1 MRKNIL
7 LLTITLLTSIVS
19 VAQTPYVVWCSSN
32 STLYFTYRSDSLFS
46 GGTFIPENGD
56 KEIIIK
62 SLWKNENV
70 TASGYAPGW
79 YTYGSVGSCKQV
91 IFESSFQNV
100 RPTRTSKWFYSGKKI
115 NAIYGLEYL
124 NTEEVTAMNE
134 MFYHCDLLTSLDVT
148 HFNTENVTT
157 MFSMFDNCYALKQ
170 LDVSHFNTSKCLYMH
185 HMFQGCKSLT
195 ELDLSSFDTKNVQS
209 MYCMFNGSHSLKHIN
224 LNNFDTSSLTSIFL
238 MFNGCNNLTE
248 IDLTSFDTS
257 KISDMHQ
264 LFFGCN
270 SLKKIDLSSFNTS
283 KVKDMCDMFNGC
295 TSLTTISVSD
305 MWTTEKVSKS
315 DRMFSNCVN
324 LEGEKGTTYDEMHV
338 ACEYAHIDDV
348 KNPGYLT
355 NILNMKPYLKVRT
368 SKAELAEGET
378 FQLIIN
384 TKLASET
391 LTTLMLTC
399 DNSVRFDFPSK
410 LTLPAGETAVTT
422 TVTVIDDNEIAD
434 TQSAAF
440 TVSAE
445 GYETGEA
452 IVMVNDD
459 DMPNIELVLAPTAVS
474 ANAGANTIVGTI
486 KRSDHLNSKL
496 TVVLS
501 DDANGLLT
509 YSPKKVTLE
518 RGVTEANFTINTN
531 GTITTDREV
540 HVTAAV
546 YVKTC
551 DCPAGTQSGGSTTQ
565 SLTLLAGE
573 GAVMTI
579 EPLTTDLPSDSNQGG
594 FVITVESPAQ
604 QDLVVNVTSDFD
616 DELEYGH
623 IVTIPAG
630 ETSVT
635 VPVVRK
641 GEGSIPE
648 GQVITF
654 TASAAGYA
662 SAACW
667 AIATESSKPDAVIT
681 SFEVSDTEAEAGSE
695 VELTIVVKNTGSG
708 QLGEDASI
716 KISLSDG
723 SYPVVLKIGTI
734 LSSGEST
741 TITTSYQLP
750 PSIGDYAFQ
759 VTVNPS
765 GKIDEVAS
773 TNNMSQ
779 EIPITIKPSFQVT
792 AQTDKATYGQGE
804 VITVTG
810 TATGSKSAFAD
821 VEVYFINDD
830 MRQTIN
836 VKTDAEGNY
845 STVFLPLDGTSGHF
859 AIGACFPG
867 EDKTDAM
874 AEVDVYGLIMQDHHT
889 TCQLSQGGTYNG
901 TITVTNNGDVPQTGV
916 RVAQQNT
923 PVGCEFSFPVI
934 SRIEAG
940 QTLEIPYTINA
951 TGNDGT
957 SGANRMDVSVETNEG
972 ARVEHTI
979 DYNIEPATGCLKTDS
994 TSIAMNMTLGVARE
1008 FPIIIWNAGM
1018 APTGTVSLTL
1028 PNWIES
1034 VTPQQL
1040 PSIASGDSVT
1050 VILRIVPNDKMY
1062 LNIPKTGR
1070 IGMNCADGTGLSLS
1084 IEVTPVSD
1092 QNGTITI
1099 DVLDEFAYCTEEKPH
1114 VSGAKVQVFNRATQ
1128 AVVAEGLTN
1137 AEGKFTADIPEGWYR
1152 LKVTAEYHEEYDEY
1166 LLVDPGTTKTKRVF
1180 ISFNGI
1186 TAEWDVEETEVE
1198 DEYSIETVVKFKSQI
1213 PPPYIEVIW
1222 PREKPQ
1228 IGKYY
1233 PITIVNKGLIQFF
1246 DVKPKIRISSNKYDI
1261 DFIGNSEIDTLAAGE
1276 AVVLNAKL
1284 KLKNNPNLS
1293 RSVHRMVE
1301 DNTDSQEPSESQETI
1316 SDECAELIANIEGL
1330 YFCGE
1335 PVDKEFIERLRL
1347 GNCKTYKPHTGGS
1360 SGNGGGSWDGPEEPE
1375 EIACDLPKFKIVAA
1389 DDDVYSSRRTVSSE
1403 KGHVEKGEVTMRGV
1417 AADGVS
1423 KVRIVLDGE
1432 YDTSKITDVKWEIDE
1447 KTNHGSLL
1455 NPNSLEGA
1463 EYVAPD
1469 YFPEDGST
1477 KTYTI
1482 NINLYC
1488 TIDGREKTMK
1498 KAVNVE
1504 VIRIPVVMVHGLNSS
1519 ANCWNSMIAYLKS
1532 YYQGYQLYPLDYFKT
1547 NKNKFEENK
1556 NVLYDGFVRFLTSKD
1571 WNHHVVNKIDIVA
1584 HSMGG
1589 LLTKLFI
1596 KNNPSYKKN
1605 VNKFITIN
1613 TPHGGSQLGNF
1624 MNDPKINFIH
1634 DIGSSNEVSVPL
1646 HPNIPLEGPH
1656 VYFRSLLNKIFD
1668 TFYPRDENNNIIPD
1682 MSQGAVADLSVNGKA
1697 INNINNH
1704 STSGI
1709 NCHAIVTS
1717 AVGNAAFIWKDSG
1730 GLKWSYSNFYDEL
1743 GYDNVDNLVSDI
1755 FDAENDMVVSVISQ
1769 KGGLTGNS
1777 ISFLPTN
1784 HPGGNNYTHTESC
1797 SNKDIHQEVLRLLN
1811 SNKKSDFSDGF
1822 AYTGYLDY
1830 GMNGITQTEKD
1841 REVMSWSYILGE
1853 FPYSEINNAEDLYL
1867 LYREKD
1873 LSAFDEWKQKGT
1885 AKARNLTLGNSSLG
1899 YSFTFVHEY
1908 SEGDTTM
1915 NIKIVPNGNY
1925 SRVSFGCLFNNV
1937 PFAYEKSTEGTVRL
1951 PDKVQG
1957 DMIILCEG
1965 RRDDDTWCVVA
1976 DTIPINTIG
1985 NATMEKLSFSQDS
1998 LLIIN
2003 DEYVS
2008 PSVLCT
2014 WSDGT
2019 VTEVENPTLSV
2030 TNGNLAYIED
2040 NRYVYGKN
2048 KGHTNLVA
2056 RYGNLSCSTP
2066 LEVYITGEDD
2076 EVENGNDSGDNEKS
2090 VCSSVTLSIKQR
2102 SVMTRQAFRGTLT
2115 INNNH
2120 PSLPLE
2126 NLRLRLE
2133 VRDED
2138 GTQATQHEFQI
2149 NPEALNDDFTGE
2161 LDFDSGWDLKS
2172 GGTGVATV
2180 LFIPTKNAAPTEP
2193 KKWSFGG
2200 TISYTDPFTG
2210 LVVTHQL
2217 KPVTLT
2223 VNPTPVLDF
2232 TYFMQRDVIGDDPMT
2247 ENIVEKSI
2255 PAEFALLINNKGNAD
2270 AKNLKFVCKQP
2281 QIIDNQ
2287 KGLLVNFAIQSA
2299 QLNGKNKVLTLS
2311 NDIPLEVGTVPA
2323 QSQTYMQWWLK
2334 SSLLGHFTDY
2344 DVTFDHKTSY
2354 GNEELSLI
2362 DQVSIHELIRG
2373 FTPLATEQ
2381 DSPKRA
2387 FLVNDME
2394 DDNDMPD
2401 RIYFT
2406 DATQQEV
2413 TIATEA
2419 TLSHQNGAE
2428 FLLQVTPYKQGWTYV
2443 QIDNTISGNAQVAR
2457 ITRQSDGAEIPVD
2470 NLWLTDRTLRDGEV
2484 AQRERKLH
2492 FIGEVPEFGE
2502 TFLISFDYKPEQ
2514 ELIVTTYEG
2523 VPVEDGELESAL
2535 TEVTVRFNKPVNEE
2549 SFTVDDLTLYHE
2561 GTKVDLSAATITKV
2575 DNQAFELNLGT
2586 ATSKNGYY
2594 ALMVN
2599 TQTIADSEGFEG
2611 VQSQEASWTQKEKE
2625 PEQIEVTDIAQ
2636 LTDAI
2641 YITPFTA
2648 HNGGTV
2654 EIEINLKN
2662 AQTATAYIF
2671 DMELPEGIT
2680 VATNSS
2686 GKYVDVQSNR
2696 HIDHSPKINY
2706 RGNNTYSLSTLS
2718 LDSENLTGNDGTIRK
2733 LTLQIDDN
2741 MPKGTYAVNIMK
2753 ASYAKN
2759 NGALVKLQNTTSS
2772 ITVEDFIMGDVNGNG
2787 QVDIGDA
2794 VSVVNYL
2801 VGKVSHNFVEKA
2813 ADTNKNG
2820 QVDIGDAVSI
2830 INFLVGKTISFS
2842 REEKT
2847 MWNER
2852 EPQ

>member
-1 MRKNIL
+1 MKKYCVFLTFIL
-7 LLTITLLTSIVS
+7 FVCIAS
-19 VAQTPYVVWCSSN
+19 VAQTPYVVWCLSN

-46 GGTFIPENGD
+46 GGTFTPENSEE
-56 KEIIIK
+56 EIIITQI
-62 SLWKNENV
+62 WKDVQV
-70 TASGYAPGW
+70 TASSSGPAW
-79 YTYGSVGSCKQV
+79 YYYGAVGSCKQV
-91 IFESSFQNV
+91 VFESSFQNV
-100 RPTRTSKWFYSGKKI
+100 RPTRTSKWFYYGSRI

-124 NTEEVTAMNE
+124 NTEKVTAMNE
-134 MFYHCDLLTSLDVT
+134 MFYHCDLLTSLDVS

-157 MFSMFDNCYALKQ
+157 MLSMFDNCYALKQ
-170 LDVSHFNTSKCLYMH
+170 LDVSHFNTSKCVYMH
-185 HMFQGCKSLT
+185 HMFQGCRSLT
-195 ELDLSSFDTKNVQS
+195 ELDLSNFDTRNVQS
-209 MYCMFNGSHSLKHIN
+209 MYCMFNDSHSLKHIN
-224 LNNFDTSSLTSIFL
+224 LSNFDTSSLTSIFL
-238 MFNGCNNLTE
+238 MFNGCRNLTE
-248 IDLTSFDTS
+248 IDLTCFDTS

-264 LFFGCN
+264 LFYGCS
-270 SLKKIDLSSFNTS
+270 SLEKIDLSSFNTS
-283 KVKDMCDMFNGC
+283 KVIDMCDMFNGC

-305 MWTTEKVSKS
+305 MWTTDKVSKS

-338 ACEYAHIDDV
+338 TCEYAHIDDV
-348 KNPGYLT
+348 SNPGYLT
-355 NILNMKPYLKVRT
+355 NIINMMPNLKVIS

-378 FQLIIN
+378 FQLIITTN
-384 TKLASET
+384 RASET
-391 LTTLMLTC
+391 PTSLMLTC

-410 LTLPAGETAVTT
+410 LTLPAGETTVTAT
-422 TVTVIDDNEIAD
+422 ITVIDDNEIAD
-434 TQSAAF
+434 IQSAAF
-440 TVSAE
+440 TVSSE

-452 IVMVNDD
+452 IVIVNDD
-459 DMPNIELVLAPTAVS
+459 DMPHIELILAPTAVS
-474 ANAGANTIVGTI
+474 ATAGANAIVGTI

-501 DDANGLLT
+501 DDADGLLA
-509 YSPKKVTLE
+509 YSPQKVTLE
-518 RGVTEANFTINTN
+518 RGVTEAHFTINTN
-531 GTITTDREV
+531 GTIATDREV

-551 DCPAGTQSGGSTTQ
+551 DCSAGTQSGGSTTQ

-616 DELEYGH
+616 DKLEYGH
-623 IVTIPAG
+623 VVTIPAG

-654 TASAAGYA
+654 TASAAGYV

-681 SFEVSDTEAEAGSE
+681 SFEVSDIEAEAGSE

-708 QLGEDASI
+708 LLSEDTSI
-716 KISLSDG
+716 KVSLSDG
-723 SYPVVLKIGTI
+723 SYPVVLKTDTI

-759 VTVNPS
+759 VTINPS

-810 TATGSKSAFAD
+810 TATGTKSAFAD

-874 AEVDVYGLIMQDHHT
+874 AEADVYGLIMQDHHT
-889 TCQLSQGGTYNG
+889 ICQLSQGGTYNG
-901 TITVTNNGDVPQTGV
+901 TITVTNNGDLPQTGV

-979 DYNIEPATGCLKTDS
+979 DYNIEPATGYLKTDS

-1084 IEVTPVSD
+1084 IEVTPVSEQD
-1092 QNGTITI
+1092 GTITI

-1114 VSGAKVQVFNRATQ
+1114 VSGAKVQVVNRATQ
-1128 AVVAEGLTN
+1128 AIVAEGLTN

-1166 LLVDPGTTKTKRVF
+1166 LLVDPGTTKTRRVF

-1186 TAEWDVEETEVE
+1186 TAEWNVEETEVE
-1198 DEYSIETVVKFKSQI
+1198 DEYSIETVVKFESQI
-1213 PPPYIEVIW
+1213 PPPYIDVIW
-1222 PREKPQ
+1222 PEEKLQ

-1246 DVKPKIRISSNKYDI
+1246 DVKPKIHISSNKYDI
-1261 DFIGNSEIDTLAAGE
+1261 DFIGNPEIDTLAAGE

-1284 KLKNNPNLS
+1284 TYKDSSNPVRNIRQS
-1293 RSVHRMVE
+1293 GDVE
-1301 DNTDSQEPSESQETI
+1301 TGLTDPSEEVGSSINDCNEVCVV
-1316 SDECAELIANIEGL
+1316 SEACFD
-1330 YFCGE
+1330 CGG
-1335 PVDKEFIERLRL
+1335 PVKKDYESRKRD
-1347 GNCKTYKPHTGGS
+1347 GNCKTYRPSHSGSGSGGGS
-1360 SGNGGGSWDGPEEPE
+1360 SEDNEDAPPAEPE
-1375 EIACDLPKFKIVAA
+1375 DFACDLPKFKLVTI
-1389 DDDVYSSRRTVSSE
+1389 DGKTDVL
-1403 KGHVEKGEVTMRGV
+1403 GV
-1417 AADGVS
+1417 ACDGIS
-1423 KVRIVLDGE
+1423 QAKIVLDGE
-1432 YDTSKITDVKWEIDE
+1432 YEGKITKITWKMNGEYGGIG
-1447 KTNHGSLL
+1447 TLS
-1455 NPNSLEGA
+1455 SYSILEPIFT
-1463 EYVAPD
+1463 APAK
-1469 YFPEDGST
+1469 YPPFNGIN
-1477 KTYTI
+1477 TYSHKLSFTATCSIKGFSEPQVIENAITI
-1482 NINLYC
+1482 EL
-1488 TIDGREKTMK
+1488 
-1498 KAVNVE
+1498 
-1504 VIRIPVVMVHGLNSS
+1504 IRVPVVMVHGLWSDPS
-1519 ANCWNSMIAYLKS
+1519 CWRDDWGEQGLYEYLKEN
-1532 YYQGYQLYPLDYFKT
+1532 GYQDFILHTVNYKDTHNESFAT
-1547 NKNKFEENK
+1547 NKDVVKDAVNNFISR
-1556 NVLYDGFVRFLTSKD
+1556 LYEMSYSASSVDV
-1571 WNHHVVNKIDIVA
+1571 IC

-1589 LLTKLFI
+1589 LLTKFAI
-1596 KNNPSYKKN
+1596 QSEDFDKNRIH
-1605 VNKFITIN
+1605 KFITIN
-1613 TPHGGSQLGNF
+1613 TPHGGSQLGNLL
-1624 MNDPKINFIH
+1624 NDPITQFVH
-1634 DIGSSNEVSVPL
+1634 DINEGSSIRELITPL
-1646 HPNIPLEGPH
+1646 DPFDYVTPDYFGGRCALDLIFWLFKPNNG
-1656 VYFRSLLNKIFD
+1656 
-1668 TFYPRDENNNIIPD
+1668 D
-1682 MSQGAVADLSVNGKA
+1682 MKTGAVHDLSVGGKEIGEINKNMNGVRC
-1697 INNINNH
+1697 H
-1704 STSGI
+1704 S
-1709 NCHAIVTS
+1709 IVTS
-1717 AVGNAAFIWKDSG
+1717 AK
-1730 GLKWSYSNFYDEL
+1730 
-1743 GYDNVDNLVSDI
+1743 
-1755 FDAENDMVVSVISQ
+1755 ISHDDDLNQ
-1769 KGGLTGNS
+1769 FFAKLIKGGISILDWVKFPQSLGFESYESFTDKIYNGDQNDLIVAATSQRGDLGGQATSTFPNNPPGNLDFTHVTS
-1777 ISFLPTN
+1777 CRNDEVQRKVLDLLLQNN
-1784 HPGGNNYTHTESC
+1784 H
-1797 SNKDIHQEVLRLLN
+1797 
-1811 SNKKSDFSDGF
+1811 SDHFSDGF
-1822 AYTGYLDY
+1822 GTVNGLKYDQVITGLTWEKILSIYPYSAISNAEELYERYCANNVYLFDCWKKGSLSRNRTRETARINENSSCRLIPTHDY
-1830 GMNGITQTEKD
+1830 ADGDTVISFKVNIEGEFSEVAFGCYYNGI
-1841 REVMSWSYILGE
+1841 
-1853 FPYSEINNAEDLYL
+1853 
-1867 LYREKD
+1867 
-1873 LSAFDEWKQKGT
+1873 
-1885 AKARNLTLGNSSLG
+1885 
-1899 YSFTFVHEY
+1899 
-1908 SEGDTTM
+1908 
-1915 NIKIVPNGNY
+1915 
-1925 SRVSFGCLFNNV
+1925 
-1937 PFAYEKSTEGTVRL
+1937 PFAYIDSVEGKVRL

-1957 DMIILCEG
+1957 DIVVVCEG
-1965 RRDDDTWCVVA
+1965 RRGDGAWCVKS
-1976 DTIPINTIG
+1976 DIIPINTIG
-1985 NATMEKLSFSQDS
+1985 NATMQKLSFSQDS

-2008 PSVLCT
+2008 PSVYCT
-2014 WSDGT
+2014 WSDGM

-2030 TNGNLAYIED
+2030 TNGNLAYIKD
-2040 NRYVYGKN
+2040 NKYVFGKHT
-2048 KGHTNLVA
+2048 GHTNLVA
-2056 RYGNLSCSTP
+2056 AYGNLSCSTP
-2066 LEVYITGEDD
+2066 LEVYISGEAQ
-2076 EVENGNDSGDNEKS
+2076 EINNGNDGGNSSKS
-2090 VCSSVTLSIKQR
+2090 TCSSAKMQFNQK

-2120 PSLPLE
+2120 PSLSLQ
-2126 NLRLRLE
+2126 NLRLHVE

-2138 GTQATQHEFQI
+2138 GKLATQHEFQI
-2149 NPEALNDDFTGE
+2149 NPEALNGDFTGE
-2161 LDFDSGWDLKS
+2161 LDFDSGWNLKS
-2172 GGTGVATV
+2172 GGTGVATI

-2387 FLVNDME
+2387 FLVDDME

-2401 RIYFT
+2401 IIYFT
-2406 DATQQEV
+2406 DATQQDV
-2413 TIATEA
+2413 TMVTEA

-2428 FLLQVTPYKQGWTYV
+2428 YLLQVTPYKQGWTYV
-2443 QIDNTISGNAQVAR
+2443 QIDNTISGNAQVTR
-2457 ITRQSDGAEIPVD
+2457 IIRQSDGAEIPVD

-2502 TFLISFDYKPEQ
+2502 TFLISFDYKPDQ
-2514 ELIVTTYEG
+2514 ELMVATYEG
-2523 VPVEDGELESAL
+2523 VPTEDVELERAL

-2549 SFTVDDLTLYHE
+2549 TFTLDDLTLFHE

-2575 DNQAFELNLGT
+2575 NNQAFKLDLGT
-2586 ATSKNGYY
+2586 ATSQNGYY

-2599 TQTIADSEGFEG
+2599 TQSIADSEGFEG
-2611 VQSQEASWTQKEKE
+2611 VQSQEASWAQKEKE
-2625 PEQIEVTDIAQ
+2625 PEQIEVTDISQ

-2641 YITPFTA
+2641 FIEPLEGSAGDIVDLQVKMKNTIIP
-2648 HNGGTV
+2648 NGCSFMLT
-2654 EIEINLKN
+2654 
-2662 AQTATAYIF
+2662 
-2671 DMELPEGIT
+2671 LPEGFTLAHDENDDVIYETGGRAEKMSLTMRDWNNGSYDFAMLPTSKNATIRGNEGTFIT
-2680 VATNSS
+2680 FRIQVPEDAVAETFHSIKLTNNMIQSKVDGVTRDTKLS
-2686 GKYVDVQSNR
+2686 DVQ
-2696 HIDHSPKINY
+2696 
-2706 RGNNTYSLSTLS
+2706 
-2718 LDSENLTGNDGTIRK
+2718 
-2733 LTLQIDDN
+2733 
-2741 MPKGTYAVNIMK
+2741 
-2753 ASYAKN
+2753 
-2759 NGALVKLQNTTSS
+2759 TTFF
-2772 ITVEDFIMGDVNGNG
+2772 VHDFILGDVNGDK
-2787 QVDIGDA
+2787 QVTPSDA
-2794 VSVVNYL
+2794 IMILYHYFNVEQS
-2801 VGKVSHNFVEKA
+2801 GFKVKA
-2813 ADTNKNG
+2813 ADVT
-2820 QVDIGDAVSI
+2820 GDGNVSPSDA
-2830 INFLVGKTISFS
+2830 ISVLYMYFNANLTES
-2842 REEKT
+2842 SQ
-2847 MWNER
+2847 NID
-2852 EPQ
+2852 PQ

>member
-1 MRKNIL
+1 MRTKNSTPFVPRFTLFLAFLFMYVSTNARTWHIHNDPEKAVDFTSVNAAMESDEVVNGDTLYIDSGCNLTDNQTVTKQITLIGTGFLSDQPQTASITGTLYINADFAKFESINLGSIFIGAAHVTIERCQTGHILWTKQGHYLTLRQSKVGRVLGSNPSLSEKKVWTYYATIENCIILFNWYYSPIENLDKATIHHNYVYNAWSGSNYLSSACLMYNVSNSNIYDNIL
-7 LLTITLLTSIVS
+7 LRNPRPDQIFKSCSYNTVNNNVMSSTTNSDFPNNIYLGSADFSAVFSLTGDGDEQYQLCDDSPARGYASDGGDCGPYGGEHPYVPGGVVVTNGELPKLHVS
-19 VAQTPYVVWCSSN
+19 V
-32 STLYFTYRSDSLFS
+32 
-46 GGTFIPENGD
+46 
-56 KEIIIK
+56 
-62 SLWKNENV
+62 
-70 TASGYAPGW
+70 
-79 YTYGSVGSCKQV
+79 
-91 IFESSFQNV
+91 
-100 RPTRTSKWFYSGKKI
+100 SKP
-115 NAIYGLEYL
+115 
-124 NTEEVTAMNE
+124 
-134 MFYHCDLLTSLDVT
+134 
-148 HFNTENVTT
+148 
-157 MFSMFDNCYALKQ
+157 
-170 LDVSHFNTSKCLYMH
+170 
-185 HMFQGCKSLT
+185 
-195 ELDLSSFDTKNVQS
+195 
-209 MYCMFNGSHSLKHIN
+209 N
-224 LNNFDTSSLTSIFL
+224 L
-238 MFNGCNNLTE
+238 
-248 IDLTSFDTS
+248 
-257 KISDMHQ
+257 
-264 LFFGCN
+264 
-270 SLKKIDLSSFNTS
+270 
-283 KVKDMCDMFNGC
+283 V
-295 TSLTTISVSD
+295 
-305 MWTTEKVSKS
+305 
-315 DRMFSNCVN
+315 
-324 LEGEKGTTYDEMHV
+324 
-338 ACEYAHIDDV
+338 
-348 KNPGYLT
+348 
-355 NILNMKPYLKVRT
+355 
-368 SKAELAEGET
+368 EGET
-378 FQLIIN
+378 FI
-384 TKLASET
+384 
-391 LTTLMLTC
+391 LTVKADSIPENATQLMLTC

-410 LTLPAGETAVTT
+410 LTLSSGETTVTAAI
-422 TVTVIDDNEIAD
+422 TVIDDNEIAD
-434 TQSAAF
+434 TQSATF

-459 DMPNIELVLAPTAVS
+459 DMPHIELVLAPTAVS
-474 ANAGANTIVGTI
+474 ANAGANAIVGTI

-501 DDANGLLT
+501 DDADGLLA
-509 YSPKKVTLE
+509 YSPQKVTLE
-518 RGVTEANFTINTN
+518 RGVTEAHFTINTN
-531 GTITTDREV
+531 GTIATDREV

-594 FVITVESPAQ
+594 FFITVESPAQ

-630 ETSVT
+630 ETSVS

-667 AIATESSKPDAVIT
+667 AIATESSEPDAVIT

-723 SYPVVLKIGTI
+723 SYPVVLKTDTI

-759 VTVNPS
+759 VTINPS

-810 TATGSKSAFAD
+810 TATGTKSAFAD

-830 MRQTIN
+830 MRQTVN

-874 AEVDVYGLIMQDHHT
+874 AEADVYGLIMQDHHT

-901 TITVTNNGDVPQTGV
+901 TITVTNNGDLPQTGV

-923 PVGCEFSFPVI
+923 PMGCEFSFPVI

-940 QTLEIPYTINA
+940 QTLEIPYSIKA
-951 TGNDGT
+951 TGNDST
-957 SGANRMDVSVETNEG
+957 IGAKRMDVSVETNEG

-1008 FPIIIWNAGM
+1008 FPITIWNVGM

-1152 LKVTAEYHEEYDEY
+1152 LKVTADYHKEYDEY

-1186 TAEWDVEETEVE
+1186 TAEWNVEETEVE
-1198 DEYSIETVVKFKSQI
+1198 DEYSIETVVKFESQI

-1222 PREKPQ
+1222 PRERPQ

-1284 KLKNNPNLS
+1284 TYKNSSNPVRNVRQSGDMETGL
-1293 RSVHRMVE
+1293 
-1301 DNTDSQEPSESQETI
+1301 TDPSEEVGSSINDCNEVCVV
-1316 SDECAELIANIEGL
+1316 SEACFD
-1330 YFCGE
+1330 CGGTVKKDYE
-1335 PVDKEFIERLRL
+1335 SRKRYGD
-1347 GNCKTYKPHTGGS
+1347 CKTKKPYTSGS
-1360 SGNGGGSWDGPEEPE
+1360 GSGGGWSEDYDDNEDAPPAESEDFG
-1375 EIACDLPKFKIVAA
+1375 CDLPKFKLVTI
-1389 DDDVYSSRRTVSSE
+1389 DGKTDVY
-1403 KGHVEKGEVTMRGV
+1403 GV
-1417 AADGVS
+1417 ACDSIS
-1423 KVRIVLDGE
+1423 KVKIVLDGN
-1432 YDTSKITDVKWEIDE
+1432 YDKRLLENITEISWKI
-1447 KTNHGSLL
+1447 
-1455 NPNSLEGA
+1455 
-1463 EYVAPD
+1463 
-1469 YFPEDGST
+1469 DGST
-1477 KTYTI
+1477 NYGELDPSTVNNIENVVYTAPEGFP
-1482 NINLYC
+1482 NETSSSYKVRINLECKIGNEPKQY
-1488 TIDGREKTMK
+1488 TQE
-1498 KAVNVE
+1498 VE
-1504 VIRIPVVMVHGLNSS
+1504 LIRVPVLMVHGLRSS
-1519 ANCWNSMIAYLKS
+1519 DECWTSMI
-1532 YYQGYQLYPLDYFKT
+1532 
-1547 NKNKFEENK
+1547 
-1556 NVLYDGFVRFLTSKD
+1556 RFLAPNPVIEPLTGTIYNFGRYKRFQLNALSYRDTHNDCFEDNKDVVGNAIDEWINEGIIADEKSKY
-1571 WNHHVVNKIDIVA
+1571 VVSKVNILA

-1589 LLTKLFI
+1589 LLTKKLLI
-1596 KNNPSYKKN
+1596 KKKSYK
-1605 VNKFITIN
+1605 NKIDKIITIN
-1613 TPHGGSQLGNF
+1613 TPYGGSQLGNF
-1624 MNDPKINFIH
+1624 MTDPKINFIH
-1634 DIGSSNEVSVPL
+1634 SIGNGRNDGPNWKERKVLNILFTKFSPSDKNNHNETP
-1646 HPNIPLEGPH
+1646 PNLA
-1656 VYFRSLLNKIFD
+1656 N
-1668 TFYPRDENNNIIPD
+1668 
-1682 MSQGAVADLSVNGKA
+1682 GAVGNLSVNMPP
-1697 INNINNH
+1697 INSINVKVPGVH
-1704 STSGI
+1704 
-1709 NCHAIVTS
+1709 CHAIATS
-1717 AVGNAAFIWKDSG
+1717 ARGDASDLVHSDITEWLPDQQALQLAYSVLYDQLGYNIQQSG
-1730 GLKWSYSNFYDEL
+1730 ALYSNED
-1743 GYDNVDNLVSDI
+1743 VDAFV
-1755 FDAENDMVVSVISQ
+1755 NDMFDGQNDQVVSIESQ
-1769 KGGLTGNS
+1769 KGGL
-1777 ISFLPTN
+1777 
-1784 HPGGNNYTHTESC
+1784 GNNYVTVIPIKLEERPGDENFTHTESC
-1797 SNKDIHQEVLRLLN
+1797 RNETVQRRVLELLT
-1811 SNKKSDFSDGF
+1811 SDYEQFSTEFGIVENLEYKLDG
-1822 AYTGYLDY
+1822 
-1830 GMNGITQTEKD
+1830 NGIQDTEGMTW
-1841 REVMSWSYILGE
+1841 RAVLES
-1853 FPYSEINNAEDLYL
+1853 FPYNKIDKRHRETLYQNFRNNDITEFERWRDLGLKCLQDPKPSRSCSLSHTESEDGVTINIRVIPDGNDGGAYAHTL
-1867 LYREKD
+1867 
-1873 LSAFDEWKQKGT
+1873 
-1885 AKARNLTLGNSSLG
+1885 RNL
-1899 YSFTFVHEY
+1899 
-1908 SEGDTTM
+1908 
-1915 NIKIVPNGNY
+1915 PNGAFTK
-1925 SRVSFGCLFNNV
+1925 VSYGAFYNDQLFAFGDS
-1937 PFAYEKSTEGTVRL
+1937 EEGTITL
-1951 PDKVQG
+1951 PRKVQG
-1957 DMIILCEG
+1957 NIVIIYEG
-1965 RRDDDTWCVVA
+1965 VYNDGSWFAKA
-1976 DTIPINTIG
+1976 DTISINTIG
-1985 NATMEKLSFSQDS
+1985 NTTMQKLSFSQDS
-1998 LLIIN
+1998 LLIFN
-2003 DEYVS
+2003 GEYLS
-2008 PSVLCT
+2008 PRVLCT
-2014 WSDGT
+2014 WSDGM

-2040 NRYVYGKN
+2040 NKYVYGKHT
-2048 KGHTNLVA
+2048 GHTNLVA
-2056 RYGNLSCSTP
+2056 TYGNLSCSTP
-2066 LEVYITGEDD
+2066 LEVYISGEAQ
-2076 EVENGNDSGDNEKS
+2076 EINNGKDGGDTSKS
-2090 VCSSVTLSIKQR
+2090 TCSSAKMQFNQK

-2120 PSLPLE
+2120 PSLSLQ
-2126 NLRLRLE
+2126 NLRLHVE

-2138 GTQATQHEFQI
+2138 GKLATQHEFQI
-2149 NPEALNDDFTGE
+2149 NPEALNGDFTGE
-2161 LDFDSGWDLKS
+2161 LDFDSGWNLKS

-2247 ENIVEKSI
+2247 ENVVEKSI
-2255 PAEFALLINNKGNAD
+2255 PTEFALLINNKGNAD

-2287 KGLLVNFAIQSA
+2287 KGLLVNFSIQST
-2299 QLNGKNKVLTLS
+2299 QLNGKDKVLSLS
-2311 NDIPLEVGTVPA
+2311 NDIPLEVGTVPT
-2323 QSQTYMQWWLK
+2323 QTQTYMQWWLK

-2362 DQVSIHELIRG
+2362 DQVSIHELIQG

-2401 RIYFT
+2401 IIYFT

-2413 TIATEA
+2413 TMATEA
-2419 TLSHQNGAE
+2419 TLTHQNGAE
-2428 FLLQVTPYKQGWTYV
+2428 YLLQITPYKQGWTYV
-2443 QIDNTISGNAQVAR
+2443 QIDNTISSNAQVAR
-2457 ITRQSDGAEIPVD
+2457 IIRQSDGAEIPVD

-2502 TFLISFDYKPEQ
+2502 TFLIYFDYKPDQ
-2514 ELIVTTYEG
+2514 ELMVATYDG
-2523 VPVEDGELESAL
+2523 VPAEDVELESAL

-2549 SFTVDDLTLYHE
+2549 TFTLDDLTLFHE

-2586 ATSKNGYY
+2586 ATSQNGYY
-2594 ALMVN
+2594 TLMVS

-2636 LTDAI
+2636 MTDAI

-2648 HNGGTV
+2648 HSGGTA
-2654 EIEINLKN
+2654 EIDINLKN
-2662 AQTATAYIF
+2662 AQAATAYIF
-2671 DMELPEGIT
+2671 DLELPEGIT

-2696 HIDHSPKINY
+2696 HVNHSPKINY

-2718 LDSENLTGNDGTIRK
+2718 LDSENLAGNDGTIRK
-2733 LTLQIDDN
+2733 LILDIADN
-2741 MPKGTYAVNIMK
+2741 MPEGTYAVRIKK
-2753 ASYAKN
+2753 ASYAKL

-2772 ITVEDFIMGDVNGNG
+2772 VSVEDYIMGDVNGNG
-2787 QVDIGDA
+2787 HVDIGDA

-2801 VGKVSHNFVEKA
+2801 VGKESQNFMKKA

-2820 QVDIGDAVSI
+2820 QVDIGDAVGI
-2830 INFLVGKTISFS
+2830 VNFLVGKTTSFS

>member
-1 MRKNIL
+1 MKKYCVFLTFIL
-7 LLTITLLTSIVS
+7 FVCIAS
-19 VAQTPYVVWCSSN
+19 VAQTPYVVWCLSN

-46 GGTFIPENGD
+46 GGTFTPENSEE
-56 KEIIIK
+56 EIIITQI
-62 SLWKNENV
+62 WKDVQV
-70 TASGYAPGW
+70 TASSSGPAW
-79 YTYGSVGSCKQV
+79 YYYGAVGSCKQV
-91 IFESSFQNV
+91 VFESSFQNV
-100 RPTRTSKWFYSGKKI
+100 RPTRTSKWFYYGSRI

-124 NTEEVTAMNE
+124 NTEKVTAMNE
-134 MFYHCDLLTSLDVT
+134 MFYHCDLLTSLDVS

-157 MFSMFDNCYALKQ
+157 MLSMFDNCYALKQ
-170 LDVSHFNTSKCLYMH
+170 LDVSHFNTSKCVYMH
-185 HMFQGCKSLT
+185 HMFQGCRSLT
-195 ELDLSSFDTKNVQS
+195 ELDLSSFDTRNVQS
-209 MYCMFNGSHSLKHIN
+209 MYCMFNDSYSLKHIN
-224 LNNFDTSSLTSIFL
+224 LSNFDTSSLTSIFL
-238 MFNGCNNLTE
+238 MFNGCRNLTE
-248 IDLTSFDTS
+248 IDLTCFDTS

-264 LFFGCN
+264 LFYGCS
-270 SLKKIDLSSFNTS
+270 SLEEIDLSSFNTS
-283 KVKDMCDMFNGC
+283 KVIDMCDMFNGC

-305 MWTTEKVSKS
+305 MWTTDKVSKS

-338 ACEYAHIDDV
+338 TCEFAHIDDV
-348 KNPGYLT
+348 SNPGYLT
-355 NILNMKPYLKVRT
+355 NIINMMPNLKVIS
-368 SKAELAEGET
+368 SKTELAEGES
-378 FQLIIN
+378 FQLIITTN
-384 TKLASET
+384 RTSET
-391 LTTLMLTC
+391 PTALMLTC

-410 LTLPAGETAVTT
+410 LTLPAGETTVTAT
-422 TVTVIDDNEIAD
+422 ITVIDDNEIAD
-434 TQSAAF
+434 IQSAAF

-445 GYETGEA
+445 GYEMGEA
-452 IVMVNDD
+452 IVIVNDD
-459 DMPNIELVLAPTAVS
+459 DMPHIELVLAPTAVS
-474 ANAGANTIVGTI
+474 ATAGANAIVGTI

-501 DDANGLLT
+501 DDADGLLA
-509 YSPKKVTLE
+509 YSPQKVTLE
-518 RGVTEANFTINTN
+518 RGVTEAHFTINTN
-531 GTITTDREV
+531 GTIATDREV

-594 FVITVESPAQ
+594 FVITVESPTQ

-616 DELEYGH
+616 DKLEYGH
-623 IVTIPAG
+623 VVTIPAG
-630 ETSVT
+630 ETSIT
-635 VPVVRK
+635 VPVVRN
-641 GEGSIPE
+641 GDGSIPE

-662 SAACW
+662 SASCW

-708 QLGEDASI
+708 QLSEDASI
-716 KISLSDG
+716 KVSLSDG
-723 SYPVVLKIGTI
+723 SYPVVLKTGAI

-810 TATGSKSAFAD
+810 TATGTKSAFAD

-830 MRQTIN
+830 MRQTVN

-874 AEVDVYGLIMQDHHT
+874 AEADVYGLIMQDHHT
-889 TCQLSQGGTYNG
+889 ICQLSQGGTYNG
-901 TITVTNNGDVPQTGV
+901 TITVTNNGDLPQTGV

-940 QTLEIPYTINA
+940 QTLEIPYSIKA
-951 TGNDGT
+951 TGNDST
-957 SGANRMDVSVETNEG
+957 IGAKRMDVSVETNEG

-1008 FPIIIWNAGM
+1008 FPITIWNVGM

-1114 VSGAKVQVFNRATQ
+1114 VSGAKVQVVNRATQ

-1186 TAEWDVEETEVE
+1186 TAEWNVEETEVE
-1198 DEYSIETVVKFKSQI
+1198 DEYSIETVVKFESQI
-1213 PPPYIEVIW
+1213 PPPYIDVIW
-1222 PREKPQ
+1222 PEEKLQ

-1246 DVKPKIRISSNKYDI
+1246 DVKPKIHISSNKYDI

-1284 KLKNNPNLS
+1284 TYKDSSNPARNIRQSGDVETGLTDTSEEEASINDCNEVCIVSEACFDCGGTVKKDYES
-1293 RSVHRMVE
+1293 RKRYG
-1301 DNTDSQEPSESQETI
+1301 D
-1316 SDECAELIANIEGL
+1316 
-1330 YFCGE
+1330 
-1335 PVDKEFIERLRL
+1335 
-1347 GNCKTYKPHTGGS
+1347 CKTKKPYTSGS
-1360 SGNGGGSWDGPEEPE
+1360 GSGGGWSEDYDDNEDAPPAESEDFG
-1375 EIACDLPKFKIVAA
+1375 CDLPKFKIVTI
-1389 DDDVYSSRRTVSSE
+1389 DGTKIV
-1403 KGHVEKGEVTMRGV
+1403 RGV
-1417 AADGVS
+1417 ATDGVS
-1423 KVRIVLDGE
+1423 KVKIVLDGE
-1432 YDTSKITDVKWEIDE
+1432 YDENRNSGINWGRWEII
-1447 KTNHGSLL
+1447 GSSDLGKIEYIDKDNTP
-1455 NPNSLEGA
+1455 NPLKG
-1463 EYVAPD
+1463 VVFTAPN
-1469 YFPEDGST
+1469 YFPGSNET
-1477 KTYTI
+1477 VYKIKLDLPYTLPDKQELEHI
-1482 NINLYC
+1482 I
-1488 TIDGREKTMK
+1488 
-1498 KAVNVE
+1498 VE
-1504 VIRIPVVMVHGLNSS
+1504 VELIRVPVVLVHGLNSS
-1519 ANCWNSMIAYLKS
+1519 RRCWDSMINYLRRNH
-1532 YYQGYQLYPLDYFKT
+1532 YQNLWAIDYSGT

-1556 NVLYDGFVRFLTSKD
+1556 DVVYDKGISVFLEGKYFTNLYVVSK
-1571 WNHHVVNKIDIVA
+1571 VDIVA

-1589 LLTKLFI
+1589 LLTKLFL
-1596 KNNPSYKKN
+1596 KNNPEYRDSI
-1605 VNKFITIN
+1605 NKFITIN

-1634 DIGSSNEVSVPL
+1634 EIQVSDDRHYYDNPWVRHVINEL
-1646 HPNIPLEGPH
+1646 
-1656 VYFRSLLNKIFD
+1656 YD
-1668 TFYPRDENNNIIPD
+1668 TFYPHDSNGDTIRD
-1682 MSQGAVADLSVNGKA
+1682 MRKGAVADLSVKGNGLEWTPGQA
-1697 INNINNH
+1697 IEIINNESI
-1704 STSGI
+1704 TQGVK
-1709 NCHAIVTS
+1709 CHAIVTS
-1717 AVGNAAFIWKDSG
+1717 GRGGFTDIGTSRDSEKLAAVY
-1730 GLKWSYSNFYDEL
+1730 YSIYNEL
-1743 GYDNVDNLVSDI
+1743 GYGNAEDLIRDI
-1755 FDAENDMVVSVISQ
+1755 FDGRNDMVVSELSQMGGITNISWLPQ
-1769 KGGLTGNS
+1769 DPNNRPGD
-1777 ISFLPTN
+1777 ISFS
-1784 HPGGNNYTHTESC
+1784 HTETC
-1797 SNKDIHQEVLRLLN
+1797 SNEIVQQEVLRLLN
-1811 SNKKSDFSDGF
+1811 SNKGSDFSNGF
-1822 AYTGYLDY
+1822 GRTPVLEYNLRNMTWE
-1830 GMNGITQTEKD
+1830 Q
-1841 REVMSWSYILGE
+1841 ILRE
-1853 FPYSEINNAEDLYL
+1853 FPFDGMANGDNLFNTYIITDTDVENPSELYRRWINND
-1867 LYREKD
+1867 
-1873 LSAFDEWKQKGT
+1873 WPNNVN
-1885 AKARNLTLGNSSLG
+1885 ARNAIKRDLKATSTITLTHS
-1899 YSFTFVHEY
+1899 YV
-1908 SEGDTTM
+1908 EGDTL
-1915 NIKIVPNGNY
+1915 IKIKVNPNGDF
-1925 SRVSFGCLFNNV
+1925 SRLSMGCIFKNHL
-1937 PFAYEKSTEGTVRL
+1937 FAYAKSTEEEIRL
-1951 PDKVQG
+1951 PNKVQG
-1957 DMIILCEG
+1957 NIIVLCAG
-1965 RRDDDTWCVVA
+1965 RRDDGTWCA
-1976 DTIPINTIG
+1976 ISDTIAINTIG
-1985 NATMEKLSFSQDS
+1985 NTTMQKLSFSQDS
-1998 LLIIN
+1998 LLIFN
-2003 DEYVS
+2003 GEYLS
-2008 PSVLCT
+2008 PRVLCT
-2014 WSDGT
+2014 WSDGI
-2019 VTEVENPTLSV
+2019 VIEVENPTLSV
-2030 TNGNLAYIED
+2030 TNGNLAYIKD
-2040 NRYVYGKN
+2040 NKYVYGKHT
-2048 KGHTNLVA
+2048 GHTNLVA
-2056 RYGNLSCSTP
+2056 TYGNLSCSTP
-2066 LEVYITGEDD
+2066 LEVYISGEAQ
-2076 EVENGNDSGDNEKS
+2076 EINNGKDGGDTSKS
-2090 VCSSVTLSIKQR
+2090 TCSSAKMQFNQK

-2120 PSLPLE
+2120 PSLSLQ
-2126 NLRLRLE
+2126 NLRLHVE

-2138 GTQATQHEFQI
+2138 GKLATQHEFQI
-2149 NPEALNDDFTGE
+2149 NPEALNGDFTGE
-2161 LDFDSGWDLKS
+2161 LDFDSGWNLKS

-2247 ENIVEKSI
+2247 EGVVEKSI

-2354 GNEELSLI
+2354 GNKELSLI

-2413 TIATEA
+2413 TMATDA

-2443 QIDNTISGNAQVAR
+2443 QIDNIISSNAQVAR

-2502 TFLISFDYKPEQ
+2502 TFLISFDYKPDQ
-2514 ELIVTTYEG
+2514 ELMVATYEG
-2523 VPVEDGELESAL
+2523 VPTEDVELERAL

-2549 SFTVDDLTLYHE
+2549 TFTLDDLTLFHE

-2575 DNQAFELNLGT
+2575 NNQAFKLDLGT
-2586 ATSKNGYY
+2586 ATSQNGYY

-2599 TQTIADSEGFEG
+2599 TQSIADSEGFEG

-2625 PEQIEVTDIAQ
+2625 PEQIEVTDISQ
-2636 LTDAI
+2636 LTDVIFIEPLEGSAGDI
-2641 YITPFTA
+2641 VDLQVKMKNTIIP
-2648 HNGGTV
+2648 NGCSFMLT
-2654 EIEINLKN
+2654 
-2662 AQTATAYIF
+2662 
-2671 DMELPEGIT
+2671 LPEGFTLAHDENDDVIYETGGRAEKMSLTMRDWNNGSYDFAMLPTSKNATIRGNEGTFIT
-2680 VATNSS
+2680 FRIQVPEDAVAETFHSIKLTNNMIQSKVDGVTRDTKLS
-2686 GKYVDVQSNR
+2686 DVQ
-2696 HIDHSPKINY
+2696 
-2706 RGNNTYSLSTLS
+2706 
-2718 LDSENLTGNDGTIRK
+2718 
-2733 LTLQIDDN
+2733 
-2741 MPKGTYAVNIMK
+2741 
-2753 ASYAKN
+2753 
-2759 NGALVKLQNTTSS
+2759 TTFF
-2772 ITVEDFIMGDVNGNG
+2772 VHDFILGDVNGDK
-2787 QVDIGDA
+2787 QVTPSDA
-2794 VSVVNYL
+2794 IMILYHYFNVEQS
-2801 VGKVSHNFVEKA
+2801 GFKVKA
-2813 ADTNKNG
+2813 ADVT
-2820 QVDIGDAVSI
+2820 GDGNVSPSDA
-2830 INFLVGKTISFS
+2830 ISVLYMYFNANLTES
-2842 REEKT
+2842 SQ
-2847 MWNER
+2847 NID
-2852 EPQ
+2852 PQ

>member
-1 MRKNIL
+1 MQTKNITPFVSRFTLFLSFLFMCLSTNARTWHIHNNPEMAADFASVNAAMESDDVVNGDTLYLDSGCNLIDNQTITKQITLIGTGFLSDQPQTASITGALYINADYARFESINMGSVFIGADHVTIERCQTGHILWTKQGHNLTLRQSKVGRVLGSNPSLSEKKAWTHYATIENCIILFNWYYSPIENLDKATIHHNYVYNEWSGSNYLSSACLMYNVSNSNIYDNIL
-7 LLTITLLTSIVS
+7 LRNPRPDQIFISCANNTVNNNVMSSTTNSNFPNNIYLGSADFSAVFSLTGDGDEQYQLCDDSPAHGYAS
-19 VAQTPYVVWCSSN
+19 DGGDCGPYGGEHPYVP
-32 STLYFTYRSDSLFS
+32 
-46 GGTFIPENGD
+46 GGVV
-56 KEIIIK
+56 
-62 SLWKNENV
+62 V
-70 TASGYAPGW
+70 T
-79 YTYGSVGSCKQV
+79 
-91 IFESSFQNV
+91 ND
-100 RPTRTSKWFYSGKKI
+100 
-115 NAIYGLEYL
+115 GLPKL
-124 NTEEVTAMNE
+124 
-134 MFYHCDLLTSLDVT
+134 H
-148 HFNTENVTT
+148 
-157 MFSMFDNCYALKQ
+157 
-170 LDVSHFNTSKCLYMH
+170 VS
-185 HMFQGCKSLT
+185 
-195 ELDLSSFDTKNVQS
+195 
-209 MYCMFNGSHSLKHIN
+209 
-224 LNNFDTSSLTSIFL
+224 
-238 MFNGCNNLTE
+238 
-248 IDLTSFDTS
+248 
-257 KISDMHQ
+257 
-264 LFFGCN
+264 
-270 SLKKIDLSSFNTS
+270 
-283 KVKDMCDMFNGC
+283 
-295 TSLTTISVSD
+295 
-305 MWTTEKVSKS
+305 VSKS
-315 DRMFSNCVN
+315 N
-324 LEGEKGTTYDEMHV
+324 LV
-338 ACEYAHIDDV
+338 
-348 KNPGYLT
+348 
-355 NILNMKPYLKVRT
+355 
-368 SKAELAEGET
+368 EGET
-378 FQLIIN
+378 F
-384 TKLASET
+384 T
-391 LTTLMLTC
+391 LTVKADSIPENATQLMLTC

-410 LTLPAGETAVTT
+410 LTLPTGETTVTAN
-422 TVTVIDDNEIAD
+422 VTVIDDNEIAD

-459 DMPNIELVLAPTAVS
+459 DMPHIELALAPTAVS
-474 ANAGANTIVGTI
+474 ANAGTNAIVGTI

-496 TVVLS
+496 AVVLS
-501 DDANGLLT
+501 DDADGLLAF
-509 YSPKKVTLE
+509 SPQKVTLE
-518 RGVTEANFTINTN
+518 RGVTEAHFTINTN
-531 GTITTDREV
+531 GTIATDREV

-616 DELEYGH
+616 NELEYGH

-641 GEGSIPE
+641 GDGSIPE

-667 AIATESSKPDAVIT
+667 AIATESSKPDAIIT

-695 VELTIVVKNTGSG
+695 VELTIVVKNAGSG
-708 QLGEDASI
+708 QLSEDASI
-716 KISLSDG
+716 KVSLSDG
-723 SYPVVLKIGTI
+723 SYPVVLKTDTI

-759 VTVNPS
+759 VTINPS

-810 TATGSKSAFAD
+810 KATGSKSAFAD

-830 MRQTIN
+830 MRQTVN

-874 AEVDVYGLIMQDHHT
+874 AESDVYGLILQDHHT

-901 TITVTNNGDVPQTGV
+901 TITVTNNGDLPQTGV

-951 TGNDGT
+951 TGNDDIT
-957 SGANRMDVSVETNEG
+957 GAKRMDVSVETNEG

-994 TSIAMNMTLGVARE
+994 TSIAMNMTLDVARE
-1008 FPIIIWNAGM
+1008 FPITIWNAGM

-1034 VTPQQL
+1034 VTPQRL

-1070 IGMNCADGTGLSLS
+1070 IGINCADGTGLTIS
-1084 IEVTPVSD
+1084 IEVTPVSE
-1092 QNGTITI
+1092 QEGTITI

-1114 VSGAKVQVFNRATQ
+1114 VSGAKVQVVNRATQ

-1152 LKVTAEYHEEYDEY
+1152 LKVTADYHEEYDEY

-1180 ISFNGI
+1180 ISYNGI
-1186 TAEWDVEETEVE
+1186 TAEWNVEETEVE
-1198 DEYSIETVVKFKSQI
+1198 DEYSIETVVKFESQI

-1222 PREKPQ
+1222 PRERPQ

-1284 KLKNNPNLS
+1284 TYKNSSNLA
-1293 RSVHRMVE
+1293 RSVRRSVDVE
-1301 DNTDSQEPSESQETI
+1301 TGLSDSSEE
-1316 SDECAELIANIEGL
+1316 EGASINDCNEVCIVSEAC
-1330 YFCGE
+1330 FDCGGTVKKDYE
-1335 PVDKEFIERLRL
+1335 SRKRVGD
-1347 GNCKTYKPHTGGS
+1347 CKTKKPYTSGS
-1360 SGNGGGSWDGPEEPE
+1360 WSGGGSEDNEDDPPTESEDF
-1375 EIACDLPKFKIVAA
+1375 ACDLPKFKIV
-1389 DDDVYSSRRTVSSE
+1389 TVDNEE
-1403 KGHVEKGEVTMRGV
+1403 KVRGV
-1417 AADGVS
+1417 ATDGVS
-1423 KVRIVLDGE
+1423 KVKIVLDGE
-1432 YDTSKITDVKWEIDE
+1432 YDENKNSSINWDRWEIIGNSNLGEIECIDKE
-1447 KTNHGSLL
+1447 KQNPLKGIVYTAPTFFPGNEETVYKVKL
-1455 NPNSLEGA
+1455 NLKYSIPGKQELE
-1463 EYVAPD
+1463 P
-1469 YFPEDGST
+1469 
-1477 KTYTI
+1477 I
-1482 NINLYC
+1482 I
-1488 TIDGREKTMK
+1488 
-1498 KAVNVE
+1498 VE
-1504 VIRIPVVMVHGLNSS
+1504 VELIRVPVLMVHGLNSS
-1519 ANCWNSMIAYLKS
+1519 SSDCWKRDGATK
-1532 YYQGYQLYPLDYFKT
+1532 GLYEFLMGIPPQKLGD
-1547 NKNKFEENK
+1547 EH
-1556 NVLYDGFVRFLTSKD
+1556 LYDIYAKRYKKFQLNPLNYEDSHN
-1571 WNHHVVNKIDIVA
+1571 NHFSENYPKIGNGYINLITAAKKKGYVAEKIDVVA

-1589 LLTKLFI
+1589 ILTKLYI
-1596 KNNPSYKKN
+1596 QNNASLVKDKF
-1605 VNKFITIN
+1605 NKIITIN

-1624 MNDPKINFIH
+1624 LNDSKLQFVRDIESKKDRIEIYPFYKDRTAYSGVREAIRWLYTVFSPSGGRKIN
-1634 DIGSSNEVSVPL
+1634 D
-1646 HPNIPLEGPH
+1646 
-1656 VYFRSLLNKIFD
+1656 
-1668 TFYPRDENNNIIPD
+1668 
-1682 MSQGAVADLSVNGKA
+1682 GAVYDLSVGGNA
-1697 INNINNH
+1697 IKNINNDF
-1704 STSGI
+1704 TNEI
-1709 NCHAIVTS
+1709 KCHAIVTS
-1717 AVGNAAFIWKDSG
+1717 TIASQDWKIRLAEALFSVSEAIGYTTVQAF
-1730 GLKWSYSNFYDEL
+1730 
-1743 GYDNVDNLVSDI
+1743 VDDVYNN
-1755 FDAENDMVVSVISQ
+1755 DANDGIVPVQSQ
-1769 KGGLTGNS
+1769 KGGLSERGLTEFQTGDWSYLHTQSCHNS
-1777 ISFLPTN
+1777 SVQ
-1784 HPGGNNYTHTESC
+1784 
-1797 SNKDIHQEVLRLLN
+1797 QEVLRLLN
-1811 SNKKSDFSDGF
+1811 SNEENDFAFGF
-1822 AYTGYLDY
+1822 QEA
-1830 GMNGITQTEKD
+1830 KD
-1841 REVMSWSYILGE
+1841 RENKNIEYIMEGFTWKKLAEIYKKDDIANWDKGENNLKDKYGEEIKKELGDDWESFFSSNSPVAARSNAKNVESSY
-1853 FPYSEINNAEDLYL
+1853 
-1867 LYREKD
+1867 
-1873 LSAFDEWKQKGT
+1873 
-1885 AKARNLTLGNSSLG
+1885 LTL
-1899 YSFTFVHEY
+1899 THDFV
-1908 SEGDTTM
+1908 EGDTLI
-1915 NIKIVPNGNY
+1915 NIGVNPVGKISNI
-1925 SRVSFGCLFNNV
+1925 SFSCFHNNKLLSIV
-1937 PFAYEKSTEGTVRL
+1937 KSNEGSVRL
-1951 PDKVQG
+1951 PDKIHDNIVV
-1957 DMIILCEG
+1957 IYEG
-1965 RRDDDTWCVVA
+1965 KCTDGSWCGMS
-1976 DTIPINTIG
+1976 DTIIVNTIG
-1985 NATMEKLSFSQDS
+1985 YATMQKLSFTQDS

-2003 DEYVS
+2003 GEYIS
-2008 PSVLCT
+2008 PRVLCT
-2014 WSDGT
+2014 WSDGI

-2030 TNGNLAYIED
+2030 TNGNLAYIKD
-2040 NRYVYGKN
+2040 NKYVYGKHT
-2048 KGHTNLVA
+2048 GHTNLVA
-2056 RYGNLSCSTP
+2056 TYGNLSCSTP
-2066 LEVYITGEDD
+2066 LEVYISGEAQ
-2076 EVENGNDSGDNEKS
+2076 EINNGNDDGDTSKS
-2090 VCSSVTLSIKQR
+2090 TCSSIKMQFNQK

-2120 PSLPLE
+2120 PSLSLQ
-2126 NLRLRLE
+2126 NLRLHVE

-2138 GTQATQHEFQI
+2138 DRLATQHEFQI
-2149 NPEALNDDFTGE
+2149 NPEALNGDFTGE

-2247 ENIVEKSI
+2247 EDVVENSI

-2270 AKNLKFVCKQP
+2270 AKNLRFVCKQP
-2281 QIIDNQ
+2281 QIIENQ

-2299 QLNGKNKVLTLS
+2299 QLNGEDKVLSLS

-2401 RIYFT
+2401 IIYFT

-2413 TIATEA
+2413 TMATEA

-2502 TFLISFDYKPEQ
+2502 TFLISFDYKPDQ
-2514 ELIVTTYEG
+2514 ELMVATYEG
-2523 VPVEDGELESAL
+2523 VPVEDVELESAL

-2549 SFTVDDLTLYHE
+2549 TFTLDDLTLFHE

-2575 DNQAFELNLGT
+2575 DNQAFKLELGT
-2586 ATSKNGYY
+2586 ATSQNGYY

-2599 TQTIADSEGFEG
+2599 TQTIVDSEGFEG
-2611 VQSQEASWTQKEKE
+2611 VQSQEASWTQKE

-2636 LTDAI
+2636 MTDAI

-2662 AQTATAYIF
+2662 AQAATAYIF
-2671 DMELPEGIT
+2671 DLELPEGIT

-2696 HIDHSPKINY
+2696 HVDHSPKINY
-2706 RGNNTYSLSTLS
+2706 RGNNIYSLSTLS
-2718 LDSENLTGNDGTIRK
+2718 LGSENLTGNDGTIRK

-2741 MPKGTYAVNIMK
+2741 MPEGTYAVSIKK
-2753 ASYAKN
+2753 ASYAKL

-2772 ITVEDFIMGDVNGNG
+2772 VKVEDYILGDVNGNG

-2801 VGKVSHNFVEKA
+2801 VGKESHNFVEKA

-2830 INFLVGKTISFS
+2830 VNFLVGKTISFS
-2842 REEKT
+2842 REEKA